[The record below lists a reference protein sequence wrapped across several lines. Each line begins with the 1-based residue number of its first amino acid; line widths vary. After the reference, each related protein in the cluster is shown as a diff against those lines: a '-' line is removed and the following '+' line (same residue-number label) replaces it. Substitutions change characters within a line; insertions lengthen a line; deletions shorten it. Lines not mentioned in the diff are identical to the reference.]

1 MFDSIVGEAKA
12 RFNLSSESAERLLA
26 GLVNYI
32 VSPESGGFAG
42 FAERFSSVGLG
53 DMLNSWITSGDNTP
67 ISNEQL
73 ESGLGEDNIAAISE
87 DAGVERALGTSA
99 LAAML
104 PHLIDRLT
112 PDGEV
117 PDNASL
123 MTRVGGFLSGWA
135 GTEPAGIRE
144 GAYARG
150 DVDRVDAA
158 AEAVHQM
165 KQEDADELET
175 VEGTYG
181 TDGRTSALRWLIPL
195 LLLALLVAIGFW
207 FCGTETPNR
216 PAANSTGNTNRA
228 ATPANSAANANTA
241 AH

>member
-1 MFDSIVGEAKA
+1 MFDSIVGEAKE
-12 RFNLSSESAERLLA
+12 RFGLSTESAESLLA

-32 VSPESGGFAG
+32 VSPENGGFSG
-42 FAERFSSVGLG
+42 FAERFRTAGLG

-73 ESGLGEDNIAAISE
+73 ESGIGEDNIAAISA
-87 DAGVERALGTSA
+87 DAGVDRGVGTSA

-104 PHLIDRLT
+104 PHLVDRLT
-112 PDGEV
+112 PDGEM

-123 MTRVGGFLSGWA
+123 MSRVGGFLSGWA
-135 GTEPAGIRE
+135 GTEPGGISE

-165 KQEDADELET
+165 KREDSDEFET

-207 FCGTETPNR
+207 FCGTETTR
-216 PAANSTGNTNRA
+216 PTANSAVNANRA
-228 ATPANSAANANTA
+228 ATPANSAANAA